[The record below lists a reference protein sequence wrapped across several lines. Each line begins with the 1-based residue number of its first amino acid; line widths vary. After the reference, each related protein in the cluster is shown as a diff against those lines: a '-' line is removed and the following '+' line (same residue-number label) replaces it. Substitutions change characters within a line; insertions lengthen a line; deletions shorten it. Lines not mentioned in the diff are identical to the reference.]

1 MIVYSFGHTF
11 QIHISFYTNFMFFPY
26 TWYYSLSISTGKFYC
41 SCLLIFSWVYLFN
54 SFIFL
59 CLTLDTIMIKNVMKG
74 KIVPSEVTVKL
85 LPKALTANQARGDDK
100 IETIKKRFKVFLES
114 SPPVISYYGEKGK
127 VRKQGLLIRF
137 LSQSRQSL

>member
-1 MIVYSFGHTF
+1 MERELQSKIEELEDKVEKVS
-11 QIHISFYTNFMFFPY
+11 Q
-26 TWYYSLSISTGKFYC
+26 SIA
-41 SCLLIFSWVYLFN
+41 LQ
-54 SFIFL
+54 
-59 CLTLDTIMIKNVMKG
+59 KNVMKG

-85 LPKALTANQARGDDK
+85 LPKALTANQQIHPFLGIMKARGDDK

>member
-1 MIVYSFGHTF
+1 MERELQSKIEELEDKVEKVS
-11 QIHISFYTNFMFFPY
+11 Q
-26 TWYYSLSISTGKFYC
+26 SIA
-41 SCLLIFSWVYLFN
+41 LQ
-54 SFIFL
+54 
-59 CLTLDTIMIKNVMKG
+59 KNVMKG